1 MRFRKQEELEKDA
14 ARLRA
19 DAAPG
24 TPVKVLTSCPS
35 CLQGLSRFEHDAG
48 GLDADYVV
56 VELAKHLL
64 GPEWLE
70 RYVGVANRGG
80 IERVLRAWRGPSV
93 GRAAPGSSPLLLCAQ
108 GFFEL
113 TALGSEAL
121 RRRAPLVQEAL
132 QGRHERIGVRPLG
145 EQGADLPTAGRSRP
159 TASRQA
165 SNACN
170 VGKAC
175 SRRSCLRR
183 RPCSCGESAP
193 APLAS

>member
-70 RYVGVANRGG
+70 RYVEAANRGG
-80 IERVLRAWRGPSV
+80 IERVL
-93 GRAAPGSSPLLLCAQ
+93 L
-108 GFFEL
+108 
-113 TALGSEAL
+113 
-121 RRRAPLVQEAL
+121 
-132 QGRHERIGVRPLG
+132 
-145 EQGADLPTAGRSRP
+145 
-159 TASRQA
+159 
-165 SNACN
+165 
-170 VGKAC
+170 
-175 SRRSCLRR
+175 
-183 RPCSCGESAP
+183 
-193 APLAS
+193 